1 MEDDRE
7 NCMMTIRVIYS
18 LRQRVSEWHI
28 MAAEIVWT
36 FRIYGRKDE
45 VLHKTYELSEKCVL
59 LAYYA
64 ASGGDFFTDVSR
76 LLIGPI
82 FRDQESKEKLPLL
95 AA

>member
-45 VLHKTYELSEKCVL
+45 VLHKTYELIREMRSSGLLRSEWW
-59 LAYYA
+59 
-64 ASGGDFFTDVSR
+64 
-76 LLIGPI
+76 
-82 FRDQESKEKLPLL
+82 
-95 AA
+95 